1 VDNEFALKDILNILF
16 KRKWTLLLI
25 FFSFTVAMLV
35 GNSLTLLEYEARA
48 TLLIQKTRG
57 DVLLSPLDSR
67 SFNVQMAPQQDLNS
81 EADLVKSRL
90 LLEAVANERSSELL
104 GDTGARK
111 PQHADLA
118 FGPLVEA
125 ASFVKAALSP
135 PNQLKLSPVEQII
148 SDLSQD
154 IRVTTVPA
162 SNIMQVYYKNTDP
175 QVAADVVNSLVQ
187 RYLDFTVL
195 LRRKADAYKI
205 FDEQSQKASERLLQ
219 LRQALHAYDE
229 NAGIVAPQTQEEVSF
244 ARLAEMDN
252 SLKFVRADL
261 ALARAQARALE
272 AQLKSTPRRVETTK
286 EMRWNA
292 VKDELKKK
300 LSELQI
306 ERQQLLSR
314 FTEKH
319 RSVIE
324 NDKQIEVVTG
334 LLNSESGEVLGA
346 ARSDVNPT
354 AQSLAK
360 ELADTRATIA
370 GFQAKEQ
377 TLMAEVGNSRQRLA
391 QFHSLS
397 IARDQ
402 MLREIQVAEE
412 THIFYRRKSEEARI
426 DSALDDSKITNVKV
440 AEWAK
445 PPLGPAGLNRRLFL
459 FLGAGVAMVAG
470 LGVAFGRELMDRS
483 VGTPEEAE
491 RRLDLPVLAS
501 IPETKDK

>member
-1 VDNEFALKDILNILF
+1 
-16 KRKWTLLLI
+16 
-25 FFSFTVAMLV
+25 
-35 GNSLTLLEYEARA
+35 
-48 TLLIQKTRG
+48 
-57 DVLLSPLDSR
+57 
-67 SFNVQMAPQQDLNS
+67 
-81 EADLVKSRL
+81 
-90 LLEAVANERSSELL
+90 
-104 GDTGARK
+104 
-111 PQHADLA
+111 
-118 FGPLVEA
+118 
-125 ASFVKAALSP
+125 
-135 PNQLKLSPVEQII
+135 
-148 SDLSQD
+148 
-154 IRVTTVPA
+154 
-162 SNIMQVYYKNTDP
+162 
-175 QVAADVVNSLVQ
+175 
-187 RYLDFTVL
+187 
-195 LRRKADAYKI
+195 
-205 FDEQSQKASERLLQ
+205 
-219 LRQALHAYDE
+219 
-229 NAGIVAPQTQEEVSF
+229 
-244 ARLAEMDN
+244 
-252 SLKFVRADL
+252 
-261 ALARAQARALE
+261 
-272 AQLKSTPRRVETTK
+272 
-286 EMRWNA
+286 
-292 VKDELKKK
+292 
-300 LSELQI
+300 
-306 ERQQLLSR
+306 
-314 FTEKH
+314 
-319 RSVIE
+319 
-324 NDKQIEVVTG
+324 VTG